1 MKKVV
6 FGLFALATFGLASCG
21 EKLLTEAEVAAQITA
36 KYDVA
41 KAAVEQEMDAKC
53 TADFDA
59 RVEAEAMRIVEDT
72 HAAQAAEK
80 AAADEAAKA
89 AKGKKK

>member
-6 FGLFALATFGLASCG
+6 FGLFAVATFGLASCG
-21 EKLLTEAEVAAQITA
+21 EKLLTDAEVAQQITA
-36 KYDVA
+36 KYEA
-41 KAAVEQEMDAKC
+41 GKAAVEQEMDAKC

-59 RVEAEAMRIVEDT
+59 RVEAEAQRIVEDT

-80 AAADEAAKA
+80 EAAESLRQRSR
-89 AKGKKK
+89 KK